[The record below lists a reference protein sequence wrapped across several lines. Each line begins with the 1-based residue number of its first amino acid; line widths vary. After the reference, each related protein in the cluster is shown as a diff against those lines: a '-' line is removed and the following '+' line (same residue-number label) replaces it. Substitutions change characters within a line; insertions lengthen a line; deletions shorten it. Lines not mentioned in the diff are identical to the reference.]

1 MAPSSGFSEKNSP
14 RLIDYIVFVGQKCPS
29 RSGRAISQPE
39 LLRVY
44 PPQNHPDFALPTDIV
59 YFCQPEGCYNTSS
72 RSFILDPRHSG
83 GRLPQNIKMEFFT
96 FMLTDKDSNL
106 ARFGVCLNFLR
117 PIGRRKSSYTADVAR
132 RRIAAFKNALQHP
145 ELKVENSRLRSC
157 DDFWDSSSSS
167 ASSEFVGSQTID
179 KPERPYTHTLTSIC
193 LVSHYQFFKKFGS
206 CLQFLY
212 VLIQKLHEE
221 CKPRRSGRQ
230 TVWSVLTGAIESPAL
245 LTVRKS
251 VEEIDT
257 WILRLLS
264 VPAPIAGKTAV
275 YAYLQPLEFTPPLV
289 FALPDENRFSLAD
302 YSLCLP
308 LRLLGVEKFLK
319 VFFALLLEQ
328 KVVLES
334 SHHDRLTTC
343 VMAFTA
349 LCYPL
354 QYLFA
359 VIPLLPSSLKGAE
372 QLLQAPS
379 PYIIGLPRN
388 FRDSRLSF
396 HLPKDVL
403 LVDLDTQELYG
414 QGAQDPIPKLP
425 QNEEKK
431 LISQL
436 NRVLERLNGLKGG
449 SVEEK
454 EMRSPSDRTS
464 IFDLNSFE
472 SPFHDLDEESL
483 NLALRVVMVM
493 FFKSPNVLGGFREYT
508 RTVRIYPRPVVAFQY
523 ERFMKSRPEP
533 SPFTVVLAKTQAVEY
548 FAEWILIPDNLVY
561 QKLDDESLLL
571 VEIGDKDKWFSDT
584 LYTIPFHLWTERF
597 DRGLLRPVV
606 ELFFS
611 STQHNNVLPEW
622 SVNKQLM
629 IKPSPS
635 ATLSS
640 TSGACEIITT
650 SGSDTPTDVSASNG
664 NSSADTDA
672 EPTSDVESGKEISD
686 KPQRSGGRD
695 REETLFS
702 SVTLST
708 PENVECMQFGKEL
721 PSNLRVYYSP
731 PTSFV
736 IHNSNSQP
744 SATTPSLSPQDSLL
758 SGHLLKE
765 ATQRLVSMN
774 SANSGEP
781 LSQAFDSP
789 ELLRASSS
797 GLFTHRISDMGSPIL
812 SLRPSS
818 PIGHSSQRRSSRST
832 LSAILD
838 SWFADVGK
846 SADDASDPDIEKQR
860 MELEIS
866 ENWRFISECI
876 ATIKKGNQPGI
887 FSRRR
892 LQKLMEEEMYRN
904 SALALANMNV
914 GHPVPKGQSHIAD
927 VFLDSWDQYKAYVW
941 LFNQIGMGIRQSC
954 RPLTTTFIDSRGD
967 VVSAV
972 GLAQAF
978 RDLFTSQAER
988 ERVAHGGVC
997 SAFCLLEMAHTHHHL
1012 LPKRRSAASQ
1022 PPLVPHKVSQTPLA
1036 ASVPTSRR
1044 QSIEVSISPRLKS
1057 DSEVQEKGFFTFT
1070 ELRPNPPNP
1079 APQQQHHQDANQ
1091 FSFHYLRDMPDLV
1104 ELSQKLQ
1111 IRLADAFRSSLTTQF
1126 SKNGDSKEM
1135 GGHLRAYLTRETAIR
1150 LSQRLLASQGVLE
1163 VQQKPARSRTRKTR
1177 PFLHSPYTLDDESE
1191 MISTRWARQQRCQ
1204 GVSSS
1209 SRELWGPDVTHYSS
1223 IRRRRNLHV
1232 ARMECFCCHQPT
1244 PDSRKPFNV
1253 INPQNPTPSQP
1264 LSAVRQPQNDEHE
1277 GTDLTTSSGISM
1289 DMVKDVVLLSPFKSA
1304 VSLGYRYRHG
1314 RLFQM
1319 ALQVSSSVKT
1329 LPPCISVPALR
1340 ISLADHKSDNT
1351 TRTPSTAS
1359 VSDGKDEKSEKEKGK
1374 EKEEIVD
1381 LKPEQLG
1388 SKIGHTYLFEEA
1400 LINSTD
1406 SKLWTNMQ
1414 FWEDL
1419 FLDTVAQERDLL
1431 GMNFNPEGLLEHYS
1445 HLTPVARKHLELSE
1459 DALLAEVMH
1468 NLIAFMVM
1476 ARIPP
1481 DLICRKVR
1489 RLIAKSHTGLHY
1501 TQKITQLLDSL
1512 EWLRG
1517 NDIDLLPI
1525 ASRQFTPETFSVYP
1539 AWIKDSEMLTME
1551 IYGDFLLTR
1560 SPNGSVFCRW
1570 WFDQVINVTYSPMQ
1584 YTIDFQ
1590 TQLEKKIERFSFT
1603 STDTTSLFASIASA
1617 ISRARSK
1624 SPQGQI
1630 IEQLGGRVNVVDA
1643 ETNAVGELDL
1653 NFDGFCLTFGGESQ
1667 LIPFDRIK
1675 SCSSKMEDTFS
1686 FVINGCHIAE
1696 PMAASDRREDCQ
1708 VIQTWER
1715 CHDAHAL
1722 LIQDVF
1728 QQQY

>member
-1 MAPSSGFSEKNSP
+1 
-14 RLIDYIVFVGQKCPS
+14 
-29 RSGRAISQPE
+29 
-39 LLRVY
+39 
-44 PPQNHPDFALPTDIV
+44 
-59 YFCQPEGCYNTSS
+59 
-72 RSFILDPRHSG
+72 
-83 GRLPQNIKMEFFT
+83 MEFFT

-132 RRIAAFKNALQHP
+132 RRIASFKSALQHP
-145 ELKVENSRLRSC
+145 ELKVENNRLRSC

-212 VLIQKLHEE
+212 VLIQKLHEG
-221 CKPRRSGRQ
+221 CKPRHSGRQ

-328 KVVLES
+328 KIVLES

-464 IFDLNSFE
+464 ISDLNSFE
-472 SPFHDLDEESL
+472 SSFHDLDEESL

-611 STQHNNVLPEW
+611 STHHNNVLPEW

-672 EPTSDVESGKEISD
+672 EPTSDVGSGKEISD

-702 SVTLST
+702 SVTLPT

-789 ELLRASSS
+789 ELPRASSS
-797 GLFTHRISDMGSPIL
+797 GLFTHRISDMGSPVL
-812 SLRPSS
+812 SLGPSS

-846 SADDASDPDIEKQR
+846 SADDVSDPDIEKQR

-988 ERVAHGGVC
+988 ERVAYGGVC

-1022 PPLVPHKVSQTPLA
+1022 PPVVPHKVSQTPLA
-1036 ASVPTSRR
+1036 ASVPTSPR
-1044 QSIEVSISPRLKS
+1044 QSIEVPISPRLKS
-1057 DSEVQEKGFFTFT
+1057 DSEVQEKG
-1070 ELRPNPPNP
+1070 
-1079 APQQQHHQDANQ
+1079 
-1091 FSFHYLRDMPDLV
+1091 
-1104 ELSQKLQ
+1104 
-1111 IRLADAFRSSLTTQF
+1111 
-1126 SKNGDSKEM
+1126 
-1135 GGHLRAYLTRETAIR
+1135 
-1150 LSQRLLASQGVLE
+1150 
-1163 VQQKPARSRTRKTR
+1163 
-1177 PFLHSPYTLDDESE
+1177 
-1191 MISTRWARQQRCQ
+1191 ST
-1204 GVSSS
+1204 S
-1209 SRELWGPDVTHYSS
+1209 
-1223 IRRRRNLHV
+1223 
-1232 ARMECFCCHQPT
+1232 
-1244 PDSRKPFNV
+1244 DSRKPFNV

-1264 LSAVRQPQNDEHE
+1264 LSVVKQPQNDEHE
-1277 GTDLTTSSGISM
+1277 GTNLTTSSGISM

-1329 LPPCISVPALR
+1329 PPPCISVPALR
-1340 ISLADHKSDNT
+1340 ISLANHKSDNA
-1351 TRTPSTAS
+1351 TRTTSTPS

-1653 NFDGFCLTFGGESQ
+1653 NFDGFRLTFGGESQ

-1686 FVINGCHIAE
+1686 FVINVDDHNDVVRNLKTDLAAILLNQWQRLIAVKTAKSPKLGSGVTT
-1696 PMAASDRREDCQ
+1696 PMLTPSRTSSSYNINASDQ
-1708 VIQTWER
+1708 
-1715 CHDAHAL
+1715 
-1722 LIQDVF
+1722 
-1728 QQQY
+1728 

>member
-1 MAPSSGFSEKNSP
+1 
-14 RLIDYIVFVGQKCPS
+14 
-29 RSGRAISQPE
+29 
-39 LLRVY
+39 
-44 PPQNHPDFALPTDIV
+44 
-59 YFCQPEGCYNTSS
+59 
-72 RSFILDPRHSG
+72 
-83 GRLPQNIKMEFFT
+83 MEFFT

-132 RRIAAFKNALQHP
+132 RRIASFKSALQHP
-145 ELKVENSRLRSC
+145 ELKVENNRLRSC

-193 LVSHYQFFKKFGS
+193 LVSRYQFFKKFGS
-206 CLQFLY
+206 CLRFLY
-212 VLIQKLHEE
+212 VLIQKLHEG

-464 IFDLNSFE
+464 ISDLNSFE

-635 ATLSS
+635 AILSS

-672 EPTSDVESGKEISD
+672 EPTSDVGSGKEISD

-774 SANSGEP
+774 STNSGEP

-789 ELLRASSS
+789 ELLQASSS

-1022 PPLVPHKVSQTPLA
+1022 PPVVPHKVSQTPLA

-1044 QSIEVSISPRLKS
+1044 QSIEVPISPRLKS
-1057 DSEVQEKGFFTFT
+1057 DSEVQEKG
-1070 ELRPNPPNP
+1070 
-1079 APQQQHHQDANQ
+1079 
-1091 FSFHYLRDMPDLV
+1091 
-1104 ELSQKLQ
+1104 
-1111 IRLADAFRSSLTTQF
+1111 
-1126 SKNGDSKEM
+1126 
-1135 GGHLRAYLTRETAIR
+1135 
-1150 LSQRLLASQGVLE
+1150 
-1163 VQQKPARSRTRKTR
+1163 
-1177 PFLHSPYTLDDESE
+1177 
-1191 MISTRWARQQRCQ
+1191 ST
-1204 GVSSS
+1204 S
-1209 SRELWGPDVTHYSS
+1209 
-1223 IRRRRNLHV
+1223 
-1232 ARMECFCCHQPT
+1232 
-1244 PDSRKPFNV
+1244 DSRKPFNV

-1264 LSAVRQPQNDEHE
+1264 LSVVKQSQNDKYE
-1277 GTDLTTSSGISM
+1277 GTDLTNSSGISM

-1351 TRTPSTAS
+1351 TRTTSTAS

-1653 NFDGFCLTFGGESQ
+1653 NFDGFRLTFGGESQ

-1686 FVINGCHIAE
+1686 FVINVDDHNDVVRNLKTDLAAILLNQWQRLIAVKTAKSPKLGSGVTT
-1696 PMAASDRREDCQ
+1696 PMLSPSRTSSSNNINDFGR
-1708 VIQTWER
+1708 
-1715 CHDAHAL
+1715 
-1722 LIQDVF
+1722 
-1728 QQQY
+1728 

>member
-1 MAPSSGFSEKNSP
+1 
-14 RLIDYIVFVGQKCPS
+14 
-29 RSGRAISQPE
+29 
-39 LLRVY
+39 
-44 PPQNHPDFALPTDIV
+44 
-59 YFCQPEGCYNTSS
+59 
-72 RSFILDPRHSG
+72 
-83 GRLPQNIKMEFFT
+83 
-96 FMLTDKDSNL
+96 
-106 ARFGVCLNFLR
+106 
-117 PIGRRKSSYTADVAR
+117 
-132 RRIAAFKNALQHP
+132 
-145 ELKVENSRLRSC
+145 
-157 DDFWDSSSSS
+157 
-167 ASSEFVGSQTID
+167 
-179 KPERPYTHTLTSIC
+179 
-193 LVSHYQFFKKFGS
+193 
-206 CLQFLY
+206 
-212 VLIQKLHEE
+212 
-221 CKPRRSGRQ
+221 
-230 TVWSVLTGAIESPAL
+230 
-245 LTVRKS
+245 
-251 VEEIDT
+251 
-257 WILRLLS
+257 
-264 VPAPIAGKTAV
+264 
-275 YAYLQPLEFTPPLV
+275 
-289 FALPDENRFSLAD
+289 
-302 YSLCLP
+302 
-308 LRLLGVEKFLK
+308 
-319 VFFALLLEQ
+319 
-328 KVVLES
+328 
-334 SHHDRLTTC
+334 
-343 VMAFTA
+343 
-349 LCYPL
+349 
-354 QYLFA
+354 
-359 VIPLLPSSLKGAE
+359 
-372 QLLQAPS
+372 
-379 PYIIGLPRN
+379 
-388 FRDSRLSF
+388 
-396 HLPKDVL
+396 
-403 LVDLDTQELYG
+403 
-414 QGAQDPIPKLP
+414 
-425 QNEEKK
+425 
-431 LISQL
+431 
-436 NRVLERLNGLKGG
+436 
-449 SVEEK
+449 
-454 EMRSPSDRTS
+454 
-464 IFDLNSFE
+464 
-472 SPFHDLDEESL
+472 
-483 NLALRVVMVM
+483 
-493 FFKSPNVLGGFREYT
+493 
-508 RTVRIYPRPVVAFQY
+508 
-523 ERFMKSRPEP
+523 
-533 SPFTVVLAKTQAVEY
+533 
-548 FAEWILIPDNLVY
+548 
-561 QKLDDESLLL
+561 
-571 VEIGDKDKWFSDT
+571 
-584 LYTIPFHLWTERF
+584 
-597 DRGLLRPVV
+597 
-606 ELFFS
+606 
-611 STQHNNVLPEW
+611 
-622 SVNKQLM
+622 
-629 IKPSPS
+629 
-635 ATLSS
+635 
-640 TSGACEIITT
+640 
-650 SGSDTPTDVSASNG
+650 
-664 NSSADTDA
+664 
-672 EPTSDVESGKEISD
+672 
-686 KPQRSGGRD
+686 
-695 REETLFS
+695 
-702 SVTLST
+702 
-708 PENVECMQFGKEL
+708 
-721 PSNLRVYYSP
+721 
-731 PTSFV
+731 
-736 IHNSNSQP
+736 
-744 SATTPSLSPQDSLL
+744 
-758 SGHLLKE
+758 
-765 ATQRLVSMN
+765 MN
-774 SANSGEP
+774 STNSGEP

-789 ELLRASSS
+789 ELLQASSS

-1022 PPLVPHKVSQTPLA
+1022 PPVVPHKVSQTPLA

-1044 QSIEVSISPRLKS
+1044 QSIEVPISPRLKS
-1057 DSEVQEKGFFTFT
+1057 DSEVQEKGLVFTFT

-1111 IRLADAFRSSLTTQF
+1111 IRLADAFRNSLTTQF

-1135 GGHLRAYLTRETAIR
+1135 GGDLRAYLTRETAIR

-1163 VQQKPARSRTRKTR
+1163 VQHKPAQSRTRKTR
-1177 PFLHSPYTLDDESE
+1177 PFLHSPHTLDDESE
-1191 MISTRWARQQRCQ
+1191 MTSTRWAGQQRCQ

-1209 SRELWGPDVTHYSS
+1209 SRELWGPGVTHYSS

-1232 ARMECFCCHQPT
+1232 ARMECFCCHQRYRRHRPVMSAVVFLST
-1244 PDSRKPFNV
+1244 SDSRKPFNV

-1264 LSAVRQPQNDEHE
+1264 LSVVKQSQNDKYE
-1277 GTDLTTSSGISM
+1277 GTDLTNSSGISM

-1351 TRTPSTAS
+1351 TRTTSTAS

-1512 EWLRG
+1512 EWLLVFAELQFSHHSILESWVLSIAYPFLKAQCKQFELVQCRLRCIAPHYAEVGITVAFDSTAVVSVDFARG

-1630 IEQLGGRVNVVDA
+1630 S
-1643 ETNAVGELDL
+1643 EL
-1653 NFDGFCLTFGGESQ
+1653 
-1667 LIPFDRIK
+1667 
-1675 SCSSKMEDTFS
+1675 
-1686 FVINGCHIAE
+1686 H
-1696 PMAASDRREDCQ
+1696 
-1708 VIQTWER
+1708 
-1715 CHDAHAL
+1715 L
-1722 LIQDVF
+1722 LE
-1728 QQQY
+1728 